1 MNNRSSLIAKFC
13 NFADISRT
21 KKKGGRIPPLPLPAN
36 PDFPSFFPL
45 DNCRFLCY
53 NESVNQTSIFCR
65 CHHRRLPAMPFI
77 ETKLNIRL
85 TPEKEANI
93 KEKLGKAISLFPGKS
108 EYWLMLRFEDNCRM
122 WFRGY
127 NSFPIAMVQVQLF
140 GSAEAA
146 ITEQMTAEICRIL
159 SEELSVQPD
168 HIYINYSFSETW
180 GWNNENF

>member
-1 MNNRSSLIAKFC
+1 
-13 NFADISRT
+13 
-21 KKKGGRIPPLPLPAN
+21 
-36 PDFPSFFPL
+36 
-45 DNCRFLCY
+45 
-53 NESVNQTSIFCR
+53 
-65 CHHRRLPAMPFI
+65 
-77 ETKLNIRL
+77 
-85 TPEKEANI
+85 
-93 KEKLGKAISLFPGKS
+93 
-108 EYWLMLRFEDNCRM
+108 M